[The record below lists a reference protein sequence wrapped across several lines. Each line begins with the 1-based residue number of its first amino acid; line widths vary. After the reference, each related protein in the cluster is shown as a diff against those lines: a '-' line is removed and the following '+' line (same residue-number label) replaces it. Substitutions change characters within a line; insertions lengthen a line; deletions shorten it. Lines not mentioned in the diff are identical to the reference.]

1 MKVYEPSCWIWDD
14 VKADTDS
21 VKNMGLFFN
30 IDSAKDSLEKIYQE
44 KISGDNPIV
53 RVEESKEIKD
63 REVYRLIITTKKYEF
78 NFKIMERDVI

>member
-14 VKADTDS
+14 IKADTDS
-21 VKNMGLFFN
+21 VENMGLFFN

-63 REVYRLIITTKKYEF
+63 KEVYRLIIITKKYEF